1 MLLFISSIFA
11 DSWVSGWERGGIST
25 YTLSNSKGDNLVISC
40 SDTWTS
46 FNLNDESNDLISLV
60 NKNNMKFNSVTHLS
74 ISESVLSD
82 EIALDNFLH
91 EVSQGD
97 QFTISMGKQHAVF
110 NVVKNNVNNEIS
122 SNCDSNKLLEN
133 NALLNNNNNETE
145 LNSSSNQN
153 INAHDIYKLTSEVFY
168 NPLLYSNQLR
178 LDTTSLI
185 DGLIVYEIKINN
197 GVKGCVWNGKA
208 LADYHKKNNKPIPY
222 QTLKQFEKS
231 SFYFPGGCDVMKIEV
246 FTNKGDFVHTL
257 Y

>member
-25 YTLSNSKGDNLVISC
+25 FTLSNSNGDNLEIYC

-46 FNLNDESNDLISLV
+46 FDLNDESNDLISLV
-60 NKNNMKFNSVTHLS
+60 NKNNMKFNSVTHFS
-74 ISESVLSD
+74 ISESTLSD
-82 EIALDNFLH
+82 QISLDNFLY

-97 QFTISMGKQHAVF
+97 KFTISMGKQHAVF

-122 SNCDSNKLLEN
+122 STCNSDKLMKMHN
-133 NALLNNNNNETE
+133 LLNDNNNETE
-145 LNSSSNQN
+145 LNSSSNQS